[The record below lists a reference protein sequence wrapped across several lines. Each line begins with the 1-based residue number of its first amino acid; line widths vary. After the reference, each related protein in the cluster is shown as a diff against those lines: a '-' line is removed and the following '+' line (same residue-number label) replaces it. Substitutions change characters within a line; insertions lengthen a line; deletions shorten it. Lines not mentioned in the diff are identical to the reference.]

1 MTEKKNSVITREN
14 ILKCLDILSK
24 WEFFQG
30 QRAGR
35 ELWSDKPRE
44 VQDKDIE
51 DFNRDLESIRVVLSA
66 VDLGE

>member
-1 MTEKKNSVITREN
+1 MMEKKNSVITREN
-14 ILKCLDILSK
+14 ILKCLDILNK

-51 DFNRDLESIRVVLSA
+51 DFNRDLEFIRVVLSA
-66 VDLGE
+66 VDLGD

>member
-14 ILKCLDILSK
+14 ILKCLDILNK
-24 WEFFQG
+24 WGFFQG

-51 DFNRDLESIRVVLSA
+51 DFNRDLEFIRVVLSA
-66 VDLGE
+66 VDLGD

>member
-1 MTEKKNSVITREN
+1 MMKKNSPITKQN
-14 ILKCLDILSK
+14 INKCLEILSK

-44 VQDKDIE
+44 VQDEDIE
-51 DFNRDLESIRVVLSA
+51 DFNRDLGFIRTVLSA
-66 VDLGE
+66 VDLGD

>member
-1 MTEKKNSVITREN
+1 MTEKNNIITKGN
-14 ILKCLDILSK
+14 IDRCLEILSK

-44 VQDKDIE
+44 VQDEDIE
-51 DFNRDLESIRVVLSA
+51 DFNRDLGFIRTVLSA
-66 VDLGE
+66 VDLGD

>member
-1 MTEKKNSVITREN
+1 MTEKDSVITREN
-14 ILKCLDILSK
+14 ILKCLDILNK

-51 DFNRDLESIRVVLSA
+51 NFNRDLRFIRVVLSA
-66 VDLGE
+66 VDLGD

>member
-1 MTEKKNSVITREN
+1 MTEKNSVITKEN
-14 ILKCLDILSK
+14 ILKCLDILNK
-24 WEFFQG
+24 WELFQG

-51 DFNRDLESIRVVLSA
+51 NFNRDLEFIRVVLSA
-66 VDLGE
+66 VDLGD

>member
-1 MTEKKNSVITREN
+1 MNKKNGVITREN
-14 ILKCLDILSK
+14 ILKCLDILNK

-35 ELWSDKPRE
+35 ELWNYKPKD

-51 DFNRDLESIRVVLSA
+51 NFNRDLSFLRIVLTA
-66 VDLGE
+66 VDLGD

>member
-1 MTEKKNSVITREN
+1 MMENNSPITKEN
-14 ILKCLDILSK
+14 INKCLEILSK

-44 VQDKDIE
+44 VQDEDIE
-51 DFNRDLESIRVVLSA
+51 DFNRDLGFIRTVLSA
-66 VDLGE
+66 VDLGD

>member
-1 MTEKKNSVITREN
+1 MTKSNSAIASEN
-14 ILKCLDILSK
+14 IFKCLDILDK

-35 ELWSDKPRE
+35 KLWSDKPRE

-51 DFNRDLESIRVVLSA
+51 NFNRDLGFIRVVLSA
-66 VDLGE
+66 VDLGD

>member
-1 MTEKKNSVITREN
+1 MTKRNSAITREN
-14 ILKCLDILSK
+14 ILKCLDILDK

-51 DFNRDLESIRVVLSA
+51 NFDRDLGFIRVVLSA
-66 VDLGE
+66 VDLGD